1 MLFRVWESINS
12 YMYDER
18 MLYFLSRLAEM
29 HVDPEVSNPLRIADI
44 PDDEI
49 SGDEERPK
57 WSEDSFPG
65 PRIWQGLF
73 KDVGMFTEHEWNFLM
88 CKCLASMGKRHFRLL
103 FDLMNAKHHL
113 LHRNSISG
121 WGIFD
126 YRSFSG

>member
-1 MLFRVWESINS
+1 
-12 YMYDER
+12 MYDER

-73 KDVGMFTEHEWNFLM
+73 KDVGMFTEHEWNFLK

-113 LHRNSISG
+113 LHRNSIGG